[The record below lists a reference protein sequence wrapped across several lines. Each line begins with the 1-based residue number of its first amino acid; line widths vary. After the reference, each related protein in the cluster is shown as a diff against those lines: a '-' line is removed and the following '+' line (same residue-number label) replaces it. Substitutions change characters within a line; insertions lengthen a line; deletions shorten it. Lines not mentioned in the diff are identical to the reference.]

1 MADGSMIVSP
11 ISGLKNPADIGT
23 KRLND
28 QRMRALMFLLGMFD
42 SMNNCH
48 VGEVE
53 ARAILQ
59 QQDLKQAMSS
69 LRRLMKSDVDASGA
83 LQLMMFMNALSV
95 ARGMDDSATASNH
108 VGWGWWFG
116 YLLQIITLV
125 ACMIAGMVFLVRGL
139 ARQQQRAQIHVENVV
154 EAPLAAVDGPTVL
167 DEADDE
173 FMQETSSDKWYRYKN
188 CSMSE
193 CSDPEFW
200 QSLNHIPLS
209 SSDEEEVEQVPN
221 PVRDRL
227 LEVLEGDH
235 VSNRAIASWLF
246 ARVNRRRESVMDEAD
261 DVIYTEMHYA
271 LSVSLINM
279 TSGTAL
285 PSFDQ
290 IRGIVMAQSNLPY
303 DENSPSATLSVAEM
317 RSQIVASEVHAVEH
331 YNGDGS
337 LHHVS
342 YTLVDD
348 LMANS
353 DPIDAVGP
361 QPMEVEGPMFGPPTH
376 EEDMLED
383 IHVRR
388 DRALASLRER
398 LDVAYN
404 EGPEDLVWNLQSQI
418 DWWTSII

>member
-125 ACMIAGMVFLVRGL
+125 ACMIAGIVFLVRGL
-139 ARQQQRAQIHVENVV
+139 PRQQQRAQIHVENVV

-246 ARVNRRRESVMDEAD
+246 ARVN
-261 DVIYTEMHYA
+261 
-271 LSVSLINM
+271 
-279 TSGTAL
+279 
-285 PSFDQ
+285 
-290 IRGIVMAQSNLPY
+290 
-303 DENSPSATLSVAEM
+303 
-317 RSQIVASEVHAVEH
+317 
-331 YNGDGS
+331 
-337 LHHVS
+337 
-342 YTLVDD
+342 
-348 LMANS
+348 
-353 DPIDAVGP
+353 
-361 QPMEVEGPMFGPPTH
+361 
-376 EEDMLED
+376 
-383 IHVRR
+383 
-388 DRALASLRER
+388 
-398 LDVAYN
+398 
-404 EGPEDLVWNLQSQI
+404 
-418 DWWTSII
+418 